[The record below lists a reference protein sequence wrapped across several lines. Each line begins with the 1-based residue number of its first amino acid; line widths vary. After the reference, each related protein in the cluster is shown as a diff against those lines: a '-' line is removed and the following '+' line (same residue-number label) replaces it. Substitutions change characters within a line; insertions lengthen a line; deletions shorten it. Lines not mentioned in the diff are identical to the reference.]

1 MKTNSTI
8 FFMLLAM
15 QIGIGQQLSNNNEQI
30 KPPSEFFPKNRAKV
44 LVMGTFHFNFPGLD
58 AHKTSDS
65 NKIDVLK
72 EPKKTEVTQL
82 VEYIKKFK
90 PNKIFIEAK
99 TDWNDRYEAY
109 KKGEYRDK
117 RDERYQVAMRIA
129 NELHIDSIQSIDAP
143 TLESE
148 LREKDSVLTISLL
161 DKVDWEAEDPYWDM
175 AFSYI
180 EHRDSMMKKVHLLD
194 FLKNMNT
201 RESHNTNF
209 GLYLTGQ
216 FANADYDGADKLT
229 IWWYSRNARIF
240 ANIARL
246 SKKEDD
252 RILVVIGNGH
262 AAILRQFLE
271 ASPQFDFI
279 EFDSL
284 SD

>member
-1 MKTNSTI
+1 
-8 FFMLLAM
+8 
-15 QIGIGQQLSNNNEQI
+15 
-30 KPPSEFFPKNRAKV
+30 
-44 LVMGTFHFNFPGLD
+44 
-58 AHKTSDS
+58 
-65 NKIDVLK
+65 
-72 EPKKTEVTQL
+72 
-82 VEYIKKFK
+82 
-90 PNKIFIEAK
+90 
-99 TDWNDRYEAY
+99 
-109 KKGEYRDK
+109 
-117 RDERYQVAMRIA
+117 
-129 NELHIDSIQSIDAP
+129 
-143 TLESE
+143 
-148 LREKDSVLTISLL
+148 
-161 DKVDWEAEDPYWDM
+161 
-175 AFSYI
+175 
-180 EHRDSMMKKVHLLD
+180 MKKVHLLD

-216 FANADYDGADKLT
+216 FAHADYDGADKLT